1 MTTIKIVLDQK
12 YENEKDN
19 LDKFEDVYD
28 KKRILLVDDS
38 ENSEKLLDEE
48 MTPLDGHKVMK
59 KFREINNFNTKVILL
74 TKTNKYEYDDEYLKE
89 GFTDYLIKP
98 IDKDKLF
105 EKIDKYLK

>member
-89 GFTDYLIKP
+89 SFTDYLIKSAKRNL
-98 IDKDKLF
+98 ILDK
-105 EKIDKYLK
+105 INKYL

>member
-12 YENEKDN
+12 YENEKYN

-28 KKRILLVDDS
+28 KKKILLVDDS

-74 TKTNKYEYDDEYLKE
+74 TKTNKYEYDDEYLK
-89 GFTDYLIKP
+89 
-98 IDKDKLF
+98 
-105 EKIDKYLK
+105 

>member
-12 YENEKDN
+12 YENEKYN

-74 TKTNKYEYDDEYLKE
+74 TKNNEYKDSYKEY
-89 GFTDYLIKP
+89 GFSDVILKP
-98 IDKDKLF
+98 IDEEIF
-105 EKIDKYLK
+105 NNIIDKYLK

>member
-19 LDKFEDVYD
+19 LDKFEDVYN

-48 MTPLDGHKVMK
+48 MTLLDGYEVMK
-59 KFREINNFNTKVILL
+59 KFKEINNFNTKVILL

-89 GFTDYLIKP
+89 SFTDYLIKSAKRNL
-98 IDKDKLF
+98 ILDK
-105 EKIDKYLK
+105 INKYL

>member
-12 YENEKDN
+12 YENEKYN

-48 MTPLDGHKVMK
+48 MTPLDGH
-59 KFREINNFNTKVILL
+59 
-74 TKTNKYEYDDEYLKE
+74 
-89 GFTDYLIKP
+89 
-98 IDKDKLF
+98 
-105 EKIDKYLK
+105 